1 MVIICSRR
9 GWFLCRTLSSKKLKA
24 HIGKSEMRRGR
35 VKVYISVGFLHISEI
50 NKILGKVG
58 ITNMA
63 YLTTTGSGQPVL
75 ILKEGT
81 TRSRGKEAQRNNIM
95 AARVIGEVLKTTLG
109 PRGMDKMLI
118 DSLGDITITND
129 GAAIL
134 KEIDVEHPAAKM
146 MVEIAKTQDDMVGDG
161 TTSAVVLASE
171 LLKRAEELLEQNI
184 HPTILVSGFR
194 KASQKA
200 IEVIN
205 KTAVPLDI
213 NDRKTLLKVALTSM
227 SSKAIGGAKDHLA
240 EISIDAVKQIA
251 EQRGEKTIADIDNI
265 QLIKKTGK
273 SLLET
278 ELIQG
283 IIIDKEVVNPGML
296 KMKENAKIA
305 LIDSALEIEKT
316 EISAEIRIKDPTQMK
331 AFLDQEND
339 MMQDMVVKIKA
350 SGANVIFCQKG
361 IDDMVQHF
369 LAKEG
374 IIAARRVKESDM
386 EKLARA
392 TGGRIISDLDDLKKA
407 DLGSAGLVEERK
419 IGDDKMIFVEKCKD
433 PHSVAILIR
442 AGLER
447 MVDEA
452 ERAMTDSLSVVS
464 DVIENSQIVP
474 GGGAIEIEIAKELRK
489 YATKVG
495 GREQLAVEAF
505 ADAVEVIPRTLAEN
519 AGLEPIDI
527 LVELRSTHDKADGK
541 FTGINVFTG
550 KLQDSVANGVIEPIV
565 VKEQAIKSAAESA
578 AMILRI
584 DDVITAKAPKAPAGG
599 PGGMPGGM
607 GEE

>member
-1 MVIICSRR
+1 
-9 GWFLCRTLSSKKLKA
+9 
-24 HIGKSEMRRGR
+24 
-35 VKVYISVGFLHISEI
+35 
-50 NKILGKVG
+50 
-58 ITNMA
+58 MA

-81 TRSRGKEAQRNNIM
+81 SRSRGKEAQRNNIM

-134 KEIDVEHPAAKM
+134 NEIDVEHPAAKM

-161 TTSAVVLASE
+161 TTTAVVLASE
-171 LLKRAEELLEQNI
+171 LLKKAEELLDQNI
-184 HPTILVSGFR
+184 HPTILVSGYR
-194 KASQKA
+194 KAAQKA
-200 IEVIN
+200 IETIN
-205 KTAVPLDI
+205 KTAVPVDI
-213 NDRKTLLKVALTSM
+213 EDRKTLLKVALTSM
-227 SSKAIGGAKDHLA
+227 SSKAVGAAKEHFA
-240 EISIDAVKQIA
+240 EIAIDAVKQIT
-251 EQRGEKTIADIDNI
+251 EQRGDKKLADIDNI

-278 ELIQG
+278 QLIRG
-283 IIIDKEVVNPGML
+283 IIVDKETVHPGMP
-296 KMKENAKIA
+296 KKKENAKIA
-305 LIDSALEIEKT
+305 LLDSALEIEKT
-316 EISAEIRIKDPTQMK
+316 EMSAEIRIRDPNQMK
-331 AFLDQEND
+331 AFLDQED
-339 MMQDMVVKIKA
+339 SMLKEMVTKIKA
-350 SGANVIFCQKG
+350 SGADVVFCQKG
-361 IDDMVQHF
+361 VDDMVQHY

-374 IIAARRVKESDM
+374 IMAARRIKESDM

-392 TGGRIISDLDDLKKA
+392 TGGRVTSNLDDLKA
-407 DLGSAGLVEERK
+407 QDLGHAGLVEERK
-419 IGDDKMIFVEKCKD
+419 IGEDKMIFVEKCKD

-452 ERAMTDSLSVVS
+452 ERAMIDALSVVS
-464 DVIENSQIVP
+464 DVIENNKIVA
-474 GGGAIEIEIAKELRK
+474 GGGAVEIEVAKELRR

-505 ADAVEVIPRTLAEN
+505 ADAMEIIPRALAEN
-519 AGLEPIDI
+519 AGLEPIDV
-527 LVELRSTHDKADGK
+527 LVDLRSAHEKEDGK
-541 FTGINVFTG
+541 YKGINVFTG
-550 KLQDSVANGVIEPIV
+550 KVENSLESGVIEPVV

-578 AMILRI
+578 SMILRI
-584 DDVITAKAPKAPAGG
+584 DDVISSTRPKEGG
-599 PGGMPGGM
+599 PGGRMPGGPE

>member
-1 MVIICSRR
+1 
-9 GWFLCRTLSSKKLKA
+9 
-24 HIGKSEMRRGR
+24 
-35 VKVYISVGFLHISEI
+35 
-50 NKILGKVG
+50 
-58 ITNMA
+58 MA

-95 AARVIGEVLKTTLG
+95 VARVIGEVLKTTLG

-161 TTSAVVLASE
+161 TTTAVVLASE
-171 LLKRAEELLEQNI
+171 LLKKAEELLDQNI
-184 HPTILVSGFR
+184 HPTILVSGYR

-205 KTAVPLDI
+205 KVAVPLDV

-227 SSKAIGGAKDHLA
+227 SSKAVGSAREHLA

-251 EQRGEKTIADIDNI
+251 EERGDKTIADIDNI

-278 ELIQG
+278 QLIRG
-283 IIIDKEVVNPGML
+283 IIIDKEVVNPGMP

-305 LIDSALEIEKT
+305 LLDSALEIEKT
-316 EISAEIRIKDPTQMK
+316 EISAEIRIKDPSQMK

-339 MMQDMVVKIKA
+339 MMKDMVSKIKK
-350 SGANVIFCQKG
+350 SGADVVFCQKG

-392 TGGRIISDLDDLKKA
+392 TGGKVSSDLDDLKAA
-407 DLGSAGLVEERK
+407 DLGMAGLVEERK

-452 ERAMTDSLSVVS
+452 ERAMNDSLSVVS
-464 DVIENSQIVP
+464 DVLENNKIVA
-474 GGGAIEIEIAKELRK
+474 GGGAVEIEISKELRK

-527 LVELRSTHDKADGK
+527 LVELRSAHDTAEGK
-541 FTGINVFTG
+541 NKGINVFTG
-550 KLQDSVANGVIEPIV
+550 KLQNSIDEGVIEPIV

-578 AMILRI
+578 SMILRI
-584 DDVITAKAPKAPAGG
+584 DDVITAKSPKAPAG
-599 PGGMPGGM
+599 PGGPPGGPE

>member
-1 MVIICSRR
+1 
-9 GWFLCRTLSSKKLKA
+9 
-24 HIGKSEMRRGR
+24 
-35 VKVYISVGFLHISEI
+35 
-50 NKILGKVG
+50 
-58 ITNMA
+58 MA

-81 TRSRGKEAQRNNIM
+81 SRSRGKEAQRNNIM

-134 KEIDVEHPAAKM
+134 NEIDVEHPAAKM

-161 TTSAVVLASE
+161 TTTAVVLASE
-171 LLKRAEELLEQNI
+171 LLKKAEELLDQSI
-184 HPTILVSGFR
+184 HPTILVSGYR
-194 KASQKA
+194 KAAQKA
-200 IEVIN
+200 IETIN
-205 KTAVPLDI
+205 KTAVPVDI
-213 NDRKTLLKVALTSM
+213 EDRKTLLKVALTSM
-227 SSKAIGGAKDHLA
+227 SSKAVGAAREHLA
-240 EISIDAVKQIA
+240 EIAIDAVKQIT
-251 EQRGEKTIADIDNI
+251 EQRGDKKIADIDNL
-265 QLIKKTGK
+265 QLVKKTGK

-278 ELIQG
+278 QLVSG
-283 IIIDKEVVNPGML
+283 IIIDKEVIHSGMP
-296 KMKENAKIA
+296 KKKENAKIA
-305 LIDSALEIEKT
+305 LLDSALEIEKT
-316 EISAEIRIKDPTQMK
+316 EISAEIRIRDPTQMK
-331 AFLDQEND
+331 AFLDQETN
-339 MMQDMVVKIKA
+339 MMKEMVDKIKA
-350 SGANVIFCQKG
+350 SRADVVFCQKG
-361 IDDMVQHF
+361 IDDIVQHF

-374 IIAARRVKESDM
+374 IIAARRIKESDM

-392 TGGRIISDLDDLKKA
+392 TGGRIISNLDDLKAK
-407 DLGSAGLVEERK
+407 DLGQAGLVEERK

-452 ERAMTDSLSVVS
+452 ERAMNDSLSVVS
-464 DVIENSQIVP
+464 DVTENSKIVA
-474 GGGAIEIEIAKELRK
+474 GGGAVEVEVAKELRK

-505 ADAVEVIPRTLAEN
+505 ADAVEIIPRTLAEN

-527 LVELRSTHDKADGK
+527 IVELRSAHEKEDGK
-541 FTGINVFTG
+541 YKGINVFTG
-550 KLQDSVANGVIEPIV
+550 KLQNTLKKGVIEPAV

-584 DDVITAKAPKAPAGG
+584 DDIIAATKPKEG
-599 PGGMPGGM
+599 PGGKMPGGPE
-607 GEE
+607 GEY

>member
-1 MVIICSRR
+1 
-9 GWFLCRTLSSKKLKA
+9 
-24 HIGKSEMRRGR
+24 
-35 VKVYISVGFLHISEI
+35 
-50 NKILGKVG
+50 
-58 ITNMA
+58 MA
-63 YLTTTGSGQPVL
+63 YLTTQGGQPVL

-81 TRSRGKEAQRNNIM
+81 ARSRGKEAQRNNIM
-95 AARVIGEVLKTTLG
+95 AARIIGEVLKTTLG

-161 TTSAVVLASE
+161 TTTAVVLASE
-171 LLKRAEELLEQNI
+171 LLKKAEELLDQNI
-184 HPTILVSGFR
+184 HPTILVSGYR

-205 KTAVPLDI
+205 KIAVPLDI

-227 SSKAIGGAKDHLA
+227 SSKAVGGAKDHLA

-251 EQRGEKTIADIDNI
+251 EQRGDKTIADIDNI

-278 ELIQG
+278 QLIQG
-283 IIIDKEVVNPGML
+283 IIIDKEVVNPGMP
-296 KMKENAKIA
+296 KVKENAKIA
-305 LIDSALEIEKT
+305 LLDATLEIEKT
-316 EISAEIRIKDPTQMK
+316 EISAEIRIKDPKQMK
-331 AFLDQEND
+331 AFLDQETD
-339 MMQDMVVKIKA
+339 MMQEMVTKVKA
-350 SGANVIFCQKG
+350 SGADVIFCQKG

-369 LAKEG
+369 LSKEG
-374 IIAARRVKESDM
+374 IMASRRVKESDM
-386 EKLARA
+386 EKLSRA
-392 TGGRIISDLDDLKKA
+392 TGGRIISDLDDLKKE
-407 DLGSAGLVEERK
+407 DLGMAGHVEERK

-452 ERAMTDSLSVVS
+452 ERAITDSLSVVS
-464 DVIENSQIVP
+464 DVIENNKIVA
-474 GGGAIEIEIAKELRK
+474 GGGAVEIEIAKELRK

-527 LVELRSTHDKADGK
+527 LVELRSKHDTVEGK
-541 FTGINVFTG
+541 NLGINVFTG
-550 KLQDSVANGVIEPIV
+550 KLQNSIETGVIEPIV

-584 DDVITAKAPKAPAGG
+584 DDVITAKSPKGGPGGPGG